1 MTVAI
6 AHQTHLWKS
15 PIGHRGLVWA
25 AFGAPPYE
33 VAAGMV
39 RLEAAAVDG
48 RQLQAFA
55 EDFRLGGRD
64 QRLIQEAVRAFFLEV
79 GRRLSARW

>member
-1 MTVAI
+1 
-6 AHQTHLWKS
+6 
-15 PIGHRGLVWA
+15 
-25 AFGAPPYE
+25 
-33 VAAGMV
+33 MV